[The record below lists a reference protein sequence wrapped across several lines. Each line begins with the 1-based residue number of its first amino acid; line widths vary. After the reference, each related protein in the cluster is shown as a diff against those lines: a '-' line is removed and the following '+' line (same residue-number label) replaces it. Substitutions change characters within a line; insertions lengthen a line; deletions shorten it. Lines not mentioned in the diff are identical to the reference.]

1 MGEDVRKAID
11 AVFQGYLEG
20 LRRGDVG
27 AVVSSYAEDAVQ
39 LPPNADIVHGRKRV
53 KEFTEATVQRG
64 FVDAIL
70 TERELTVSGDV
81 AYEIGQ
87 YTEKF
92 RPKGKERSEIKGKYL
107 LVFKRTAD
115 GWKIHREIWNSPRA
129 SRGISSI

>member
-1 MGEDVRKAID
+1 MGEDVQKAID

-53 KEFTEATVQRG
+53 KEMTEAALQRG

-70 TERELTVSGDV
+70 TERELTVS
-81 AYEIGQ
+81 ARLPY
-87 YTEKF
+87 
-92 RPKGKERSEIKGKYL
+92 
-107 LVFKRTAD
+107 
-115 GWKIHREIWNSPRA
+115 
-129 SRGISSI
+129 